1 MEYIH
6 KDFNLAHVLKYGIA
20 FHHGSLPLFIR
31 KRIEDLYS
39 KKKINFIFCT
49 STLLE
54 GVNLPTKNVFIY
66 PFPKK
71 TVNDEKKCRLDFWN
85 LAGRAGRYRSELT
98 GNIVCL

>member
-31 KRIEDLYS
+31 KKNRGLIFQKENKFLS
-39 KKKINFIFCT
+39 FCT

-71 TVNDEKKCRLDFWN
+71 TVNDEKKMPIRFFGIWR
-85 LAGRAGRYRSELT
+85 GELEDT
-98 GNIVCL
+98 EVN

>member
-39 KKKINFIFCT
+39 SQT
-49 STLLE
+49 QPSSSGGTVP
-54 GVNLPTKNVFIY
+54 GAGNVIQGESQG
-66 PFPKK
+66 
-71 TVNDEKKCRLDFWN
+71 NDVIIGPG
-85 LAGRAGRYRSELT
+85 A
-98 GNIVCL
+98 